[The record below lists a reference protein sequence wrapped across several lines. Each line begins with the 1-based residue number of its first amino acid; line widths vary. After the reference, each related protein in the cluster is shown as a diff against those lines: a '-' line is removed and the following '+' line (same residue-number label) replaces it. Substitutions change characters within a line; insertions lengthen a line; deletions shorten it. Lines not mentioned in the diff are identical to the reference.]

1 MTAASEP
8 DRQYSVRALAL
19 CFVVSV
25 AVGYGAATVVASY
38 DQSRPVL
45 QTVAKLARLLLWGA
59 AFLERP
65 PVYHQEHA
73 IQAAPE
79 DYAAVP
85 PRPLPRR
92 DGEELIDHA
101 RGW

>member
-8 DRQYSVRALAL
+8 DRRYSVRALAL

-38 DQSRPVL
+38 EQSRPVL
-45 QTVAKLARLLLWGA
+45 QTISRVARLLLWGA

-65 PVYHQEHA
+65 PAYHDEHA

-79 DYAAVP
+79 DYAVVP

>member
-38 DQSRPVL
+38 EQSRPVL

-65 PVYHQEHA
+65 VYHHEHA